1 MRVKTILLLIFA
13 VIVTILTA
21 LISHN
26 KQYGKGNTLVDTA
39 IFVSSRTMVPP
50 EFLLA
55 VLQEATEP
63 DATPP
68 YQTHEDEEIYL
79 WVENQ
84 LFENQLFNVSSKHPY
99 FNKRSFLQP
108 QFTGNKPGE
117 INPESQNTESSLGI
131 GPLRMRPTDWAKVN
145 GVTKRSNGLTYSS
158 QSDTVRKT
166 LGSQACKLN
175 EMKYSMM
182 AAGIILKYHFDH
194 FYHKNRKNSREKS
207 WDLALGAYKVGRK
220 RAQDEGKQY
229 ARKIR
234 LLATQTDKQRLR
246 DDAQALNV
254 LHLFPTIKQTRAPY
268 YLPSK
273 ETKAIN
279 SMK

>member
-26 KQYGKGNTLVDTA
+26 KQYGKGDILVDTA

-108 QFTGNKPGE
+108 QFTGNKPR
-117 INPESQNTESSLGI
+117 I
-131 GPLRMRPTDWAKVN
+131 
-145 GVTKRSNGLTYSS
+145 TKH
-158 QSDTVRKT
+158 
-166 LGSQACKLN
+166 
-175 EMKYSMM
+175 
-182 AAGIILKYHFDH
+182 GIIVRHRAVKDETDRLGKGEWSNKEIEWVDLQFAIRYSE
-194 FYHKNRKNSREKS
+194 KNAGFSGVR
-207 WDLALGAYKVGRK
+207 
-220 RAQDEGKQY
+220 
-229 ARKIR
+229 
-234 LLATQTDKQRLR
+234 T
-246 DDAQALNV
+246 
-254 LHLFPTIKQTRAPY
+254 
-268 YLPSK
+268 
-273 ETKAIN
+273 
-279 SMK
+279 